1 MIYFTEANIQ
11 HLSIHKV
18 GNKQMGEGLALS
30 EHPLEIED
38 EVLNGLLKQ
47 YFLAPFEKNNEV
59 YRFTHATEEIGLN
72 ELYHFAAKMFEPEAD
87 FHDNTRQIAKQLYD
101 ITSHPN
107 IKSGEMYVVYFKQLQ
122 IEGELLDAVGIF
134 KSESKE
140 PFLVVSQSGPEF
152 EIGYKEEAI
161 NIKKL
166 DKGCL
171 IFNTEKEEGYKVAV
185 IDQTNKTGAVYW
197 VDEFLK
203 LRIRNDDFNKTTATL
218 SLCKSFVNDQLE
230 EHFSMTKADKAD
242 LLNRSIQYFKQ
253 SESFNVDEFTQ
264 DVIGV
269 PEAAGMFKSYK
280 QQYEQD
286 FGTPI
291 EDSFTISSAAVKK
304 QARVF
309 KSVIKLDK
317 NFHIY
322 IHGNK
327 DMIEQ
332 GYDDAVGR
340 KYYKLYFEE
349 EA

>member
-1 MIYFTEANIQ
+1 MIYFTEASIEN
-11 HLSIHKV
+11 LAIHKV

-30 EHPLEIED
+30 EQPLQVED
-38 EVLNGLLKQ
+38 EVLNSLLKQ
-47 YFLAPFEKNNEV
+47 YFLAPFEKNNEI

-72 ELYHFAAKMFEPEAD
+72 ELYHFANKIFENQED
-87 FHDNTRQIAKQLYD
+87 FHENTRQIAKQLYD

-107 IKSGEMYVVYFKQLQ
+107 IKSGELYVVYFKQLQ
-122 IEGELLDAVGIF
+122 IEGELQDAIGIF

-140 PFLVVSQSGPEF
+140 PYLMVSQSGPEF

-218 SLCKSFVNDQLE
+218 SLCKSFVNEELE
-230 EHFSMTKADKAD
+230 EHFTMSKADKAD
-242 LLNRSIQYFKQ
+242 LLNRSIKYFKQ
-253 SESFNVDEFTQ
+253 SESFNVDEFAQ
-264 DVIGV
+264 DVIGI
-269 PEAAGMFKSYK
+269 PEASGMFKSYK
-280 QQYEQD
+280 EQYEQNFD
-286 FGTPI
+286 TQI